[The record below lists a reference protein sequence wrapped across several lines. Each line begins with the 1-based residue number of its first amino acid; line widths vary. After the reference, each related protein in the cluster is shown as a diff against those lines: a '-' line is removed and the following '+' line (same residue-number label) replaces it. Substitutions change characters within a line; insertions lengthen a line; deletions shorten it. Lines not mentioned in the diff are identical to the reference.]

1 MRPLVQLSLTS
12 LSSHCLLRCAGSNTK
27 VSKKHFSAVRA
38 DSVVSSR
45 KYGQPTEWTHPHI
58 LGKDEVNRGIQRS
71 EFQQRREHLV
81 EKLLKQKS
89 GDHLLIIPAAKK
101 QFMVEKIPY
110 FFR

>member
-1 MRPLVQLSLTS
+1 M
-12 LSSHCLLRCAGSNTK
+12 
-27 VSKKHFSAVRA
+27 VRS

-58 LGKDEVNRGIQRS
+58 LSKNEVNRGIQRS
-71 EFQQRREHLV
+71 EFKQRREHLV
-81 EKLLKQKS
+81 EKLIKQKS

-101 QFMVEKIPY
+101 QYMVEKIPY